1 MRLSVIW
8 QFLASLTSLGLGK
21 SYFPQPIISQLLIVM
36 NVVTRMVT
44 TVHAQACVKPVVYHK
59 TPA

>member
-8 QFLASLTSLGLGK
+8 QFLASLTTVGLGK
-21 SYFPQPIISQLLIVM
+21 SYIPLTIFQLSIVM
-36 NVVTRMVT
+36 NVVMRMVT
-44 TVHAQACVKPVVYHK
+44 TVHALVCAKPVVYHK